1 MKRRTP
7 VSAPISVMLSI
18 GVGVVSTGQGLA
30 SCLCKA
36 RFILLAELGSSFA
49 FLAPRRLEQ
58 PASIQSC
65 GSVEFSFSFSLLS
78 GCSCCQNSEVWLS
91 CVPGCGNPC
100 AMKTLVILRVRPFYA
115 AVGCWR
121 WWHAAGGGEA
131 KFSGASHSARGV
143 TRPRTA
149 EHTECAVWI
158 HIVCMPTLAALCL
171 GLLPLAVRCLDVTD
185 CSRMLVFI
193 GSGSNPGRHILFP
206 CPCWPLP
213 SLPCAL
219 LCKNNCMARWA
230 CLHGR

>member
-36 RFILLAELGSSFA
+36 RLILLAELGLSFT

-65 GSVEFSFSFSLLS
+65 GSVECSFSFSLLS

-100 AMKTLVILRVRPFYA
+100 YEDSCHPQGEAILRSCRLLALVA
-115 AVGCWR
+115 CDG
-121 WWHAAGGGEA
+121 WW
-131 KFSGASHSARGV
+131 
-143 TRPRTA
+143 
-149 EHTECAVWI
+149 
-158 HIVCMPTLAALCL
+158 
-171 GLLPLAVRCLDVTD
+171 
-185 CSRMLVFI
+185 
-193 GSGSNPGRHILFP
+193 GSQV
-206 CPCWPLP
+206 
-213 SLPCAL
+213 
-219 LCKNNCMARWA
+219 
-230 CLHGR
+230 